1 MRASHAS
8 SKYMEGAP
16 KLSIKTVK
24 KEKWEKGLM
33 VKGRNE
39 PVTIMHVAHVIA
51 KIKNV
56 TVQELALA

>member
-16 KLSIKTVK
+16 NLSMKAVK
-24 KEKWEKGLM
+24 KEKWQKGLL

-39 PVTIMHVAHVIA
+39 PVTIMQVAHVIA
-51 KIKNV
+51 KIKSISV
-56 TVQELALA
+56 EELAEA